1 MKVQKNTN
9 NSSSPIIYGKHPFFL
24 ALKNRSLDF
33 EKIYTSDINELE
45 NFIAKNN
52 IKLRK
57 NLINIKSNSELNR
70 IFPDINHQGY
80 IGYLKKQKYLD
91 FQDFINE
98 KCGNRNDLP
107 RIVIL
112 DQLTDPHNI
121 GAIIRTCLAFDVRY
135 IIKTKY
141 NSPKDMAIIS
151 KTSAGLSEF
160 INIIEVQNLN
170 NTIKSLKE
178 VGYFVMGL
186 AGEATNDIKT
196 LNNSANIAIVI
207 GSEGNGIRPLI
218 KNNCDILYKITM
230 ANEVESLNV
239 SVAAAIVIYK
249 LWG

>member
-1 MKVQKNTN
+1 MKIQKNIN
-9 NSSSPIIYGKHPFFL
+9 NSSSIIYGKHPFFL

-33 EKIYTSDINELE
+33 EKIYTSNVSELE
-45 NFIAKNN
+45 DFINKNN
-52 IKLRK
+52 IKLVK
-57 NLINIKSNSELNR
+57 NIINIKSNSELNK
-70 IFPDINHQGY
+70 IFSDINHQGY
-80 IGYLKKQKYLD
+80 ICYLKKRKYLD
-91 FQDFINE
+91 FQDFIDE
-98 KCGNRNDLP
+98 KCDNKNNLP
-107 RIVIL
+107 RIIIL

-121 GAIIRTCLAFDVRY
+121 GAIIRTCLAFDVKY

-170 NTIKSLKE
+170 NTIKSLKK
-178 VGYFVMGL
+178 VGYFVIGL

-196 LNNSANIAIVI
+196 LNNGTNIVIVI
-207 GSEGNGIRPLI
+207 GSEGNGMRPLI

-239 SVAAAIVIYK
+239 SVATAIAIYK

>member
-1 MKVQKNTN
+1 MKTQKNN
-9 NSSSPIIYGKHPFFL
+9 NSFSSIIYGKHPFFL

-33 EKIYTSDINELE
+33 EKIYTSNINELE
-45 NFIAKNN
+45 DFIAKNN
-52 IKLRK
+52 IDLKK
-57 NLINIKSNSELNR
+57 SLINIKNNFELNK

-80 IGYLKKQKYLD
+80 IGYIKKRKYLD
-91 FQDFINE
+91 FQDFINK
-98 KCGNRNDLP
+98 KCSNKSNLP

-121 GAIIRTCLAFDVRY
+121 GAIIRTCLAFDVKY

-141 NSPKDMAIIS
+141 NSPNDAAIIS

-170 NTIKSLKE
+170 NTIESLKKI
-178 VGYFVMGL
+178 GYFVIGL
-186 AGEATNDIKT
+186 AGEAINDIKMLDDST
-196 LNNSANIAIVI
+196 NVAMVI
-207 GSEGNGIRPLI
+207 GSEGCGIRPLV
-218 KNNCDILYKITM
+218 KKNCDILYKITM

-239 SVAAAIVIYK
+239 SVATAIAIYK